1 MKRLLLAASL
11 TILQI
16 SATISPANALMNG
29 QNALG
34 DERVVAITRGGDA
47 QMHCSG
53 ALLAPRLVATAAH
66 CVLRVGGG
74 VANPEKLIYGDIS
87 QYKTLWVA
95 APGVEVPKGGTS
107 NAARVI
113 AQFPAENYSD
123 AGCIGT
129 DCNASLGDIAILVLD
144 KPLSSKTFRFATSKE
159 IAEMKRIATE
169 VLSIA
174 YGTKNEQ
181 DQKNANVGIGR
192 DGKPTKSEAA
202 TRTNFCCAGKKVEQ
216 RSLENPSEIVQTLLA
231 KNVFHGGGDSGSP
244 LWVNIEDEWVYVGA
258 LSAGSGPM
266 AELPPSS
273 PRWTDAFELS
283 VAGGVYYTLAGHRYV
298 YERAEKF
305 LSTAI
310 EADAKAAVE
319 LKAKQEADAKAAA
332 ELKAKQEADAKAA
345 AELKAKQEADAK
357 AAAELKAKQEADAKA
372 AADKAAGE
380 KIISDAKAQA
390 ARILAAAKAAA
401 ANKKVTI
408 ACIKGKLIKKVT
420 AVKPVCPAG
429 YNKKA

>member
-1 MKRLLLAASL
+1 
-11 TILQI
+11 
-16 SATISPANALMNG
+16 
-29 QNALG
+29 
-34 DERVVAITRGGDA
+34 
-47 QMHCSG
+47 
-53 ALLAPRLVATAAH
+53 
-66 CVLRVGGG
+66 
-74 VANPEKLIYGDIS
+74 
-87 QYKTLWVA
+87 
-95 APGVEVPKGGTS
+95 
-107 NAARVI
+107 
-113 AQFPAENYSD
+113 
-123 AGCIGT
+123 
-129 DCNASLGDIAILVLD
+129 LD

-357 AAAELKAKQEADAKA
+357 AAA
-372 AADKAAGE
+372 DKAAGE